1 MCFPFYKDL
10 SGIIAELLERGTPH
24 LRKLVNYPSE
34 KFWLWRQ
41 RTSVCALFG
50 GRKGIRCQPVG
61 GRSMS
66 YFLGGK
72 SCDGFVQPEFF
83 LAGNRARNDVAVVT
97 SLLWELV
104 FNYFIA

>member
-1 MCFPFYKDL
+1 
-10 SGIIAELLERGTPH
+10 
-24 LRKLVNYPSE
+24 
-34 KFWLWRQ
+34 
-41 RTSVCALFG
+41 
-50 GRKGIRCQPVG
+50 
-61 GRSMS
+61 MS

-83 LAGNRARNDVAVVT
+83 LAGNRVRNDVAVVT